1 MNKTRKI
8 WIGIGAF
15 ILAVLPNL
23 PGFLV
28 QVKALDGATNQ
39 MMGIDGWRSR

>member
-1 MNKTRKI
+1 MKEGEYRYTN
-8 WIGIGAF
+8 GISIVAAVAF

-28 QVKALDGATNQ
+28 NFRIRKCAFAA
-39 MMGIDGWRSR
+39 